1 MVDAAAKPSSELA
14 AWADRSVHRSWLIT
28 QGQRLLE
35 HYRGAQVAGGFGTL
49 NDSGQLTGSS
59 AVTIVTARMVHC
71 YSVAALMG
79 VPGAGLLADHGL
91 TSLLDG
97 ALRDKAH
104 DGWFESEVDADGSR
118 KQAYV
123 HAFVALAAA
132 SAVIASR
139 SRADELCSAVTA
151 VVEQHFWLADEGVMA
166 PSFSADWRDGENYRG
181 ANANM
186 HTIEAF
192 LALADATGNDL
203 WLDRALGLAKLFGH
217 DIARTHDYRLP
228 EHFDADWHM
237 LPDYNADKPTDDLR
251 PWGMTPGHFAEWGG
265 LMLKVEAALHERDRV
280 APDWLYE
287 DAIGLFDSAM
297 AHGWHIDGAPGMV
310 YTIGWDNA
318 ISVANRPWWVQVE
331 TANTAYMLLRRTGE
345 QRFESAYRMIWDYTA
360 RLFIDRNAGGWRPEI
375 GRDGTRTQQ
384 VYPLREDL
392 YHAFQ
397 ATVTPLL
404 PLSASLAGSAERY
417 PL

>member
-1 MVDAAAKPSSELA
+1 MVDADVLSDSELA
-14 AWADRSVHRSWLIT
+14 LWADRSVHRSWLIT

-49 NDSGQLTGSS
+49 DDGGRLTGSS

-79 VPGAGLLADHGL
+79 VPGAGVLADHGL
-91 TSLLDG
+91 AALLDG
-97 ALRDKAH
+97 PLRDKAH
-104 DGWFESEVDADGSR
+104 DGWFESEDDASR

-132 SAVIASR
+132 SAVMASR
-139 SRADELCSAVTA
+139 SRADELCVAATGVI
-151 VVEQHFWLADEGVMA
+151 EQYFWLPDEGVMA
-166 PSFSADWRDGENYRG
+166 PSFSADWHDDENYRG

-186 HTIEAF
+186 HTTEAF

-203 WLDRALGLAKLFGH
+203 WLERALGLVKRFGH
-217 DIARTHDYRLP
+217 DIARTHKYRLP
-228 EHFDADWHM
+228 EHFDTDWQM
-237 LPDYNADKPTDDLR
+237 LPHYNVDQSTDDLR

-265 LMLKVEAALHERDRV
+265 LLLKVEAALLERERA
-280 APDWLYE
+280 APDWLCE
-287 DAIGLFDSAM
+287 DAMGLFDSAM
-297 AHGWHIDGAPGMV
+297 ALGWDVDGAPGMV

-318 ISVANRPWWVQVE
+318 VCVANRPWWVQVE
-331 TANTAYMLLRRTGE
+331 AANTAYMLLRRTGE
-345 QRFESAYRMIWDYTA
+345 RRFENVYRMIWDYTA
-360 RLFIDRNAGGWRPEI
+360 HHIIDRDAGGWRPEI
-375 GRDGTRTQQ
+375 DRDGVRTQR

-404 PLSASLAGSAERY
+404 PISSSLAYGARSY